1 MAGVNVIHEG
11 DAQFVQVVVDGEVQL
26 VRVVGDGPTQLARVV
41 TEGPQGPPGADATA
55 YVHQQPSASA
65 TWTINHN
72 LGYRPSVELLNTGS
86 QEIEGDVVHTSVN
99 QTVVTFTSAVA
110 GQARLI

>member
-1 MAGVNVIHEG
+1 MSNSV
-11 DAQFVQVVVDGEVQL
+11 EVQSTGQVL
-26 VRVVGDGPTQLARVV
+26 VQEVAEHVIELTAPAAPVTVEVV
-41 TEGPQGPPGADATA
+41 TAGPQGAKGADASA
-55 YVHQQPSASA
+55 YVHQQPGASA

-110 GQARLI
+110 GQARLV